1 MENCSWPGSIL
12 THRFTRL
19 ALPAMVL
26 AVGINMVG
34 CASHRSPRIAVIPQT
49 EGTLIWEA
57 AHVGAEAAAHH
68 SGASI
73 YWNAPTR
80 EDDIEAQIALV
91 QRVVESHYQGL
102 VLAPDQAL
110 SLISP
115 VRRALAHGIPT
126 VVIGSPLTIPA
137 GGDLSYIVND
147 DEAGGQMAA
156 QRVDSLL
163 HGHGTVAVLGINPDV
178 TGLMIR
184 ARAFERALARNSP
197 GIRIV
202 ERRMGS
208 FNVPREQQVAQDTL
222 KANPDLDIIVALTS
236 PTIDGTL
243 SALQAEP
250 SRHAIRVIG
259 FDVDGFLS
267 FHDVPSLDCVIQE
280 DSRTMGQKAVEWIVG
295 RLAGRSES
303 ATLRLPPVL
312 IARDNIHSA
321 EVRRMW
327 SQDWTLGHSPW
338 SPIQ

>member
-1 MENCSWPGSIL
+1 MKNRGRLGS
-12 THRFTRL
+12 TFTSRFVRL
-19 ALPAMVL
+19 AKAAVVL
-26 AVGINMVG
+26 AVGVCMDG
-34 CASHRSPRIAVIPQT
+34 CGSHRPPRIAVIPQT

-57 AHVGAEAAAHH
+57 AHVGAEAAAHQ

-115 VRRALAHGIPT
+115 VRRALARGIPT
-126 VVIGSPLTIPA
+126 VVIGSPLAIPA

-184 ARAFERALARNSP
+184 ARAFEQALAQNSP
-197 GIRIV
+197 SIRIV
-202 ERRMGS
+202 ARRMGS

-222 KANPDLDIIVALTS
+222 KTNPDLEIIVALTS

-243 SALQAEP
+243 SALEADP
-250 SRHAIRVIG
+250 SRRAIRIIG
-259 FDVDGFLS
+259 FDVDGYIS
-267 FHDVPSLDCVIQE
+267 FDDARSLDCVIQE
-280 DSRTMGQKAVEWIVG
+280 DSRTMGQKAVEWIAG
-295 RLAGRSES
+295 RLSGRFES

-321 EVRRMW
+321 EVRHMW

-338 SPIQ
+338 SPVQ

>member
-1 MENCSWPGSIL
+1 MENSSRLGSIL
-12 THRFTRL
+12 TPRFARL
-19 ALPAMVL
+19 ALAALVLVTGVCMV
-26 AVGINMVG
+26 ACG
-34 CASHRSPRIAVIPQT
+34 SHRRPRIAVIPQT

-57 AHVGAEAAAHH
+57 AHVGAEAAAHQT
-68 SGASI
+68 GALI

-91 QRVVESHYQGL
+91 QRVVGSHYQGL

-115 VRRALAHGIPT
+115 VRRALARGIPT
-126 VVIGSPLTIPA
+126 VVIGSPLAIPA

-156 QRVDSLL
+156 QRVNSLL
-163 HGHGTVAVLGINPDV
+163 HGHGTVALLGINPDV
-178 TGLMIR
+178 TGIMIR
-184 ARAFERALARNSP
+184 ARAFEQALARNSP
-197 GIRIV
+197 GISIV

-222 KANPDLDIIVALTS
+222 KANPELDIIVALTS
-236 PTIDGTL
+236 ATIDGTL
-243 SALQAEP
+243 SALDADP
-250 SRHAIRVIG
+250 SRHSIRVIG
-259 FDVDGFLS
+259 FDVDGYVS
-267 FHDVPSLDCVIQE
+267 FDDAHSLDCVIQE
-280 DSRTMGQKAVEWIVG
+280 DSRTMGQKAVEWIVAH
-295 RLAGRSES
+295 LAGRSES

-338 SPIQ
+338 SPVQ

>member
-1 MENCSWPGSIL
+1 MKICGRLGSIL

-19 ALPAMVL
+19 ALA
-26 AVGINMVG
+26 AVALVAWGMAG
-34 CASHRSPRIAVIPQT
+34 CSAHRAPRIAVIPQT

-57 AHVGAEAAAHH
+57 AHVGAEAAAHQT
-68 SGASI
+68 GASI

-91 QRVVESHYQGL
+91 QRIVESHYQGL

-115 VRRALAHGIPT
+115 VRRALARGIPT
-126 VVIGSPLTIPA
+126 VVIGSPLAIPA

-156 QRVDSLL
+156 QRVNSLL

-184 ARAFERALARNSP
+184 ARAFEQALAQNSP

-202 ERRMGS
+202 ARRMGS

-222 KANPDLDIIVALTS
+222 KTNPDLDIIVALTS
-236 PTIDGTL
+236 ATIDGTL
-243 SALQAEP
+243 SALEADP
-250 SRHAIRVIG
+250 SHRGIRIIG
-259 FDVDGFLS
+259 FDVDGYIS
-267 FHDVPSLDCVIQE
+267 FDDARSLDCVIQE
-280 DSRTMGQKAVEWIVG
+280 DSRTMGQKAVEWIAG
-295 RLAGRSES
+295 RLAGRAES

-312 IARDNIHSA
+312 IARDNIHSP

-338 SPIQ
+338 SPVQ